1 MLITPGGAV
10 STYVDNHRLIISDV
24 KYQYWPFAR
33 VYWGSMA
40 QTRATRAGRP
50 ATGVR
55 PGEKAS
61 EYQRLTMRLPDDS
74 LALLK
79 AIGRAVDA
87 PAWRVMVE
95 ALRAYMGDAP
105 ALSSEQR
112 RAVRQLLRLTS

>member
-1 MLITPGGAV
+1 
-10 STYVDNHRLIISDV
+10 
-24 KYQYWPFAR
+24 
-33 VYWGSMA
+33 MA
-40 QTRATRAGRP
+40 QTRQSRAGRP

-79 AIGRAVDA
+79 AIGRAVDV

-105 ALSSEQR
+105 ALSAEQR
-112 RAVRQLLRLTS
+112 RAVRQLLRLKS